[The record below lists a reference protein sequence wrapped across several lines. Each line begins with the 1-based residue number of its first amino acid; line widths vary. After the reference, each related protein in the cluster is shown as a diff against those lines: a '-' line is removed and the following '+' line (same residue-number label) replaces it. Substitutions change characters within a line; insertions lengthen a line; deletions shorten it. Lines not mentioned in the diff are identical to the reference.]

1 MPSLEALL
9 TLSPLPRKSS
19 PGTKED
25 ESIFKCE
32 DCNEIK
38 LGGKVAKA
46 GFSVSPEMDSSIMIS
61 HFLNTDSKCDVS
73 PPFFFLPSFFFLGV
87 IRVRCQII
95 EWDIL
100 LKKLCMA

>member
-46 GFSVSPEMDSSIMIS
+46 GFSVSPETDSSIMIS

-73 PPFFFLPSFFFLGV
+73 PPFFFLGV